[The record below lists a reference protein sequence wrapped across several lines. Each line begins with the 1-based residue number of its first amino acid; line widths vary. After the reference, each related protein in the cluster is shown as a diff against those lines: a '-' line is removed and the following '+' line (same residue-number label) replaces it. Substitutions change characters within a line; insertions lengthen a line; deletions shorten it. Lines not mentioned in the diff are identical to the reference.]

1 MRTVSANGI
10 DIYYEQHGAGE
21 PLLLI
26 MGWGGN
32 AASWHPQLP
41 GLAERF
47 RVTAFDNRGVGR
59 TSAPHEPYTTNQMA
73 GDALGLMDGLGIDR
87 AHVFG
92 ISMGGMIAQE
102 LALAHPERV
111 GALILGCTTP
121 GGKEAAGADRLRSDI
136 AGFRETFK
144 EDETPDLEW
153 FTEFLRR
160 LWTDEAL
167 LRSESALQDFV
178 LSLIRFPPTP
188 HGLRRQAEAVNAH
201 DAFARLA
208 GIEAPTLVITG
219 DEDGLIDPEN
229 SAILAEAIPEAEL
242 CVFPRLRHAFHL
254 ERPDLV
260 NPVVIDFIRRA
271 GPALDAGVL

>member
-1 MRTVSANGI
+1 MPKTDVNGI
-10 DIYYEQHGAGE
+10 EMYYEEHGSGE

-32 AASWHPQLP
+32 AATWRPQIP

-47 RVTAFDNRGVGR
+47 RVIAFDNRGVGR
-59 TSAPHEPYTTNQMA
+59 TSAPSDPFSIRDLCHDTIGLM
-73 GDALGLMDGLGIDR
+73 DALGVQR

-102 LALAHPERV
+102 VAIGHPERV
-111 GALILGCTTP
+111 GALVLGCTTP
-121 GGKEAAGADRLRSDI
+121 GSSQAAGIDQLRGDI
-136 AGFRETFK
+136 DGFRETFK
-144 EDETPDLEW
+144 NGDSPDLEW
-153 FTEFLRR
+153 FSEFLKR
-160 LWTDEAL
+160 LWTDHAL

-188 HGLRRQAEAVNAH
+188 HGLRNQAEAVDAH
-201 DAFARLA
+201 DAFDRLSC
-208 GIEAPTLVITG
+208 ISAPALVITG

-229 SAILAEAIPEAEL
+229 SAILADLIPEAEL

-260 NPVVIDFIRRA
+260 NPVIIDFIRRS
-271 GPALDAGVL
+271 GVSLHSGVL